1 MVSAGLPWLSS
12 SSKVVLRISATV
24 VLSAW
29 RSAAQNSSLSA
40 DTHLSQHRSLL
51 DLVTMTTTGSP
62 EHRSLAVPCD
72 YLLHSRL
79 EVAER
84 TRRIEALALHPSHHL
99 WVLRP
104 TGRID
109 FVAAC
114 VEVHVWKD
122 DRELGYDAVEKV
134 EEALGGWVGEFLGR
148 GAVRV
153 KLWRAT
159 LEPDAVTR
167 QVQLSACSAEPSVKP
182 RAEHRYEG
190 RTE

>member
-1 MVSAGLPWLSS
+1 
-12 SSKVVLRISATV
+12 
-24 VLSAW
+24 
-29 RSAAQNSSLSA
+29 
-40 DTHLSQHRSLL
+40 
-51 DLVTMTTTGSP
+51 MTTTGSP

-72 YLLHSRL
+72 NLLHSRL

-84 TRRIEALALHPSHHL
+84 TRRIEALALHPSHHV

-109 FVAAC
+109 FVASRMQ
-114 VEVHVWKD
+114 EGIWKD

-134 EEALGGWVGEFLGR
+134 KEALRGWVGEFLGR

-153 KLWRAT
+153 ELRRAA
-159 LEPDAVTR
+159 LEPDAVPR
-167 QVQLSACSAEPSVKP
+167 QVQLPACSAEPSAKP

>member
-1 MVSAGLPWLSS
+1 
-12 SSKVVLRISATV
+12 
-24 VLSAW
+24 
-29 RSAAQNSSLSA
+29 
-40 DTHLSQHRSLL
+40 
-51 DLVTMTTTGSP
+51 MTTTGSP

-84 TRRIEALALHPSHHL
+84 TCRIEALALHPSHHV

-109 FVAAC
+109 FIASSM
-114 VEVHVWKD
+114 EVGIWKD

-134 EEALGGWVGEFLGR
+134 EEALRGWVGEFLGR
-148 GAVRV
+148 GAVCV
-153 KLWRAT
+153 ELWSAA
-159 LEPDAVTR
+159 LEPDAVPR
-167 QVQLSACSAEPSVKP
+167 QVQLPACSAEPSAEP